1 MKRWQADGAIVGAGA
16 LWGLSYIFT
25 RWGLEHSPPAM
36 FLLGRFS
43 LALVV
48 TLALFGSRLKGASR
62 RTIRRGL
69 IMGGLMGGGAL
80 LQAYSVN
87 FTDVSRAAFII
98 ALTMPA
104 TPLASFLLFREKVS
118 RYSLAGVVLSLI
130 GLYLLLDPRFTGLNV
145 GDLLAILSIPL
156 WALFMIYMN
165 IFTEGEADPD
175 FTAQFLFLQ
184 FLGVVPLALLTVLVF
199 ESGGILPPLHPDLG
213 KALTPNGYFWAGLVF
228 CALAASL
235 VTVFIQ
241 TACQKYTTPVQAI
254 ICFQSEPVVA
264 MAAAVILLGETVT
277 FSAVLGAAI
286 IIGGVLASELGGR
299 AAADNG
305 F

>member
-1 MKRWQADGAIVGAGA
+1 MDFLSDQLYNKNFIRNQPGRDSMKRWQADGAIVGAGA

-48 TLALFGSRLKGASR
+48 TLVLFGSRLKSASR

-69 IMGGLMGGGAL
+69 ILGGLMGGGAL

-87 FTDVSRAAFII
+87 FTDVSRAAFIT
-98 ALTMPA
+98 ALTLPA

-118 RYSLAGVVLSLI
+118 RYSLAGVVLSLL

-145 GDLLAILSIPL
+145 GDMLAALSVPL

-165 IFTEGEADPD
+165 IFISSPKAR
-175 FTAQFLFLQ
+175 
-184 FLGVVPLALLTVLVF
+184 
-199 ESGGILPPLHPDLG
+199 PPRTSP
-213 KALTPNGYFWAGLVF
+213 
-228 CALAASL
+228 
-235 VTVFIQ
+235 
-241 TACQKYTTPVQAI
+241 
-254 ICFQSEPVVA
+254 
-264 MAAAVILLGETVT
+264 
-277 FSAVLGAAI
+277 FSSSFSSSWGSCLWP
-286 IIGGVLASELGGR
+286 S
-299 AAADNG
+299 
-305 F
+305 